1 MPVFLC
7 RWPNGDFSLVA
18 APHKAAAIEELDEV
32 ANAEGSPM
40 RRMPAFQAH
49 FRLNDA
55 GELVLE
61 QFGDATIEAIMSFC
75 YPLLENARQ
84 ENLDRAAEE
93 GRDADPDAPT
103 SEEQARIAAAVRR
116 ERERVKP
123 GPGPTPCTELGER
136 IKQQTDAPTSMI
148 DRYTRE
154 AATTILQKMPRPSG
168 PDDAQ

>member
-7 RWPNGDFSLVA
+7 RWPNGDFSVVA
-18 APHKAAAIEELDEV
+18 APHRAAAIEALDEV
-32 ANAEGSPM
+32 GNAEGVPL

-49 FRLNDA
+49 FRLNDD

-61 QFGDATIEAIMSFC
+61 EFGEATRDTIMSFC
-75 YPLLENARQ
+75 YPLLETAWQ
-84 ENLDRAAEE
+84 ENRDRGSQQ
-93 GRDADPDAPT
+93 GRDPDPDAPT
-103 SEEQARIAAAVRR
+103 PEEHARIADAVAR

-123 GPGPTPCTELGER
+123 VPGPTPRTEVGAR
-136 IKQQTDAPTSMI
+136 ITQQLDAPTAMI

-154 AATTILQKMPRPSG
+154 AATTILQKLPGPSD